1 MIEQVFG
8 YGDWVALVDPI
19 TRPRTLPRRDP
30 EARERLRDA
39 ARRGAP
45 LVLARERVL
54 AVPDPLGAHLPG
66 GALARGAVVTITG
79 RRGAGVVSTALGLAA
94 AATDAGEWAA
104 AVDPD
109 GTWGGLAA
117 VEAGVDP
124 ARFAVVRGGSGGG
137 EAEVPAG
144 QWTTVVAALLDGVS
158 VVVAELP
165 GRFRIRTGDAR
176 RLAARARERGAVLA
190 LLAADRR
197 AWPAEASLRVQVE
210 GGGWSIGPRGALRPR
225 AVELSV
231 EGRGIRPRRAP
242 AGDPLHLTA

>member
-1 MIEQVFG
+1 MTVL
-8 YGDWVALVDPI
+8 DHLPRSRAVAP
-19 TRPRTLPRRDP
+19 TLPRRDP
-30 EARERLRDA
+30 QARERLRDA

-45 LVLARERVL
+45 LVLARDRVL

-79 RRGAGVVSTALGLAA
+79 RRGAGVVSTALVLAA
-94 AATDAGEWAA
+94 AATKAGEWSA

-124 ARFAVVRGGSGGG
+124 ARFAVVRGG
-137 EAEVPAG
+137 AEGVPAA
-144 QWTTVVAALLDGVS
+144 QWATVVAALLDGVS

-165 GRFRIRTGDAR
+165 GHARIRTGDAR

-190 LLAADRR
+190 LLVADRR
-197 AWPAEASLRVQVE
+197 AWPAETTLRVQVD

-225 AVELSV
+225 AVALSV
-231 EGRGIRPRRAP
+231 EGRGIRPRRATVDGP
-242 AGDPLHLTA
+242 VHLTA